1 MKEYEVRAT
10 SVGEQFPLEQ
20 ARVRELLTQYKAI
33 GPAGAFGAAMI
44 EQALR
49 RADQA
54 TISGDVLAILR
65 SYEEL
70 KGCQ

>member
-1 MKEYEVRAT
+1 MNAPTRSFTLAEA
-10 SVGEQFPLEQ
+10 FPMQQ
-20 ARVRELLTQYKAI
+20 ARCRELLAEYRKI

-44 EQALR
+44 EAGLR

-54 TISGDVLAILR
+54 AASHDTVAMLR

-70 KGCQ
+70 KGFE

>member
-1 MKEYEVRAT
+1 MSEYEVKPT
-10 SVGEQFPLEQ
+10 SVGADFPNEQ
-20 ARVRELLTQYKAI
+20 ARVRALLGIYRAI
-33 GPAGAFGAAMI
+33 PAGAFGAAMI
-44 EQALR
+44 EQVLR

-54 TISGDVLAILR
+54 AMSGDVLAVLR